1 MTALLYDPVAIIFCQ
16 LSLAVIFGLGAWG
29 KFRELEEFTGIVRN
43 YRLLPE
49 SAIRPVAYLMPVLEA
64 MIAVTL
70 LLGTVQPYPAMGAF
84 VLLGIFAVAMGIN
97 ILRGRRYIDCG
108 CFKTKLKQ
116 RLSWWLVVRNGV
128 LMAMSAVLVV
138 TAGSAGM
145 TRPIGLL
152 DVYTGTMATIV
163 VVLFYVVLGH
173 VLSEAP
179 KFTTHNGGKYA

>member
-1 MTALLYDPVAIIFCQ
+1 MTALLYEPVAIIFCQ

-29 KFRELEEFTGIVRN
+29 KFRDLEEFTGIVRN

-49 SAIRPVAYLMPVLEA
+49 FAIRPVAYLMPVLEA

-84 VLLGIFAVAMGIN
+84 VLLAIFAVAMGIN

-108 CFKTKLKQ
+108 CFRTKLKQ
-116 RLSWWLVVRNGV
+116 RLSWWLVVRNGL

-138 TAGSAGM
+138 TAGSPGM
-145 TRPIGLL
+145 TRPIALL

-179 KFTTHNGGKYA
+179 KFETR